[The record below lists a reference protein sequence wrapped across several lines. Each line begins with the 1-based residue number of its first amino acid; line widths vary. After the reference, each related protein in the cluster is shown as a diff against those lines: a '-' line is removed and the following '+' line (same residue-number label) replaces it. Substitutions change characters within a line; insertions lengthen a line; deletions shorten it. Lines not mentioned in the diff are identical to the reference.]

1 MPDKQK
7 MKIIRI
13 VDGYTYPSTVGP
25 NVFINF
31 LSAELVKRGHE
42 CVIYSTITGNEP
54 VIEGRINGY
63 LVKNYKPALR
73 LWSFPISGRLI
84 IDVLRDKADIIHVHG
99 YRSFHSEFAIWL
111 RVFKKVPY
119 VLSPHGSLL
128 GYKYLPGTRLSKM
141 MHVLYDVLTFKLALR
156 QATYIAVASKQE
168 ANEALQIGIPR
179 SKVRV
184 MPHAENLAHV
194 SISQLSAQP
203 APRILTIGRVDPQL
217 NWDTLIKAFA
227 MVLKS
232 VPEAELVIVG
242 PSSFGHSYI
251 GFSDYQNKLLELC
264 RELNI
269 TDKVR
274 FTGPLFGEELKKT
287 YISSAA
293 FIYIAPYGNYGR
305 THVEAANFGKPIIS
319 TPVGIVP
326 ELVGDNEGG
335 LLVAPYDIVGI
346 AQAMVSLLSDAAL
359 YQSKQR
365 AILER
370 VKKFLDVKR
379 MVDEY
384 EKLYQ
389 EALSS

>member
-1 MPDKQK
+1 

-13 VDGYTYPSTVGP
+13 VDGYACPSTVGP
-25 NVFINF
+25 NVFINV
-31 LSAELVKRGHE
+31 LSTELARRGHK
-42 CVIYSTITGNEP
+42 CIIYSTITGNEAI
-54 VIEGRINGY
+54 VEGEINGY
-63 LVKNYKPALR
+63 IVKNYKAALR
-73 LWSFPISGRLI
+73 LWSFPISIKLMR
-84 IDVLRDKADIIHVHG
+84 DVLSEGADVIHVHG
-99 YRSFHSEFAIWL
+99 YRSFHSELALWL
-111 RVFKKVPY
+111 RVFKGIPY
-119 VLSPHGSLL
+119 VLSPHASLL
-128 GYKYLPGTRLSKM
+128 GYKYLAGTRLSKAL
-141 MHVLYDVLTFKLALR
+141 HVVYDAVTFKLALR
-156 QATYIAVASKQE
+156 RAAYIAVASKQE
-168 ANEALQIGIPR
+168 ANEAVQIGIPR
-179 SKVRV
+179 SKIRV
-184 MPHAENLAHV
+184 MPHAENLTDA
-194 SISQLSAQP
+194 SASQSSAQT
-203 APRILTIGRVDPQL
+203 APRILTVGRVDPQL

-227 MVLKS
+227 MALKS

-251 GFSDYQNKLLELC
+251 GFDSDYKQKLLELC
-264 RELNI
+264 RELNVM
-269 TDKVR
+269 DKVR

-305 THVEAANFGKPIIS
+305 THVEAASFGKPIIS

-326 ELVGDNEGG
+326 ELIGDNDGG
-335 LLVAPYDIVGI
+335 FLIAPYDIEGI
-346 AQAMVSLLSDAAL
+346 AQAIVSLLSDTAL

-370 VKKFLDVKR
+370 VKKFLDVER